1 MVDKYKIQGGNQL
14 KGEVLIGGAKN
25 SVLKLMASAV
35 LAKGET
41 KIYNVPEL
49 TDVGIMLEVING
61 LGIKTNHDKKEQS
74 VTIDATDITSITAQ
88 YEYVSKMRA
97 SFIILGA
104 LISRCK
110 EAIVALPGG
119 CAIGERRVDFHIK
132 GLEALGAKIK
142 IENGYVHAKANKLVG
157 TDIYLDIP
165 SVGATENLMLASI
178 LAEGST
184 RIQNAAQEPEIVD
197 LANFLNTMGADVV
210 GAGTSEIVINGVKQE
225 DLHPIEYT
233 TIPDRIEAG
242 TFMSAVV
249 GTRGKAIIRNV
260 YPAHLTFFTDKLIKM
275 GANIK
280 LIEPTAIEV
289 SCKNRLN
296 SVNFVTQPYPGFP
309 TDLQSMAMVLL
320 STANG
325 VGIITESLYENRFMQ
340 VQHLLRMGADIHQDR
355 NHAIIKGVKKLTG
368 ATVEA
373 SDLRAGASLV
383 VAGLMADGTTIVEK
397 LHHIDRGYEKF
408 DEKIRNLGGNII
420 RYNDGTPSEET
431 RIHTNESRLYPKL
444 LEVIELLKN
453 YQDELLEQA
462 ELFLNKL
469 EEQVSKEA
477 IDRFYELIKPV
488 NGCRW
493 YDKNPTISKTVE
505 ILRVVPPDVQKAC
518 AERFIA
524 ALKEM
529 GIDYESPNQE

>member
-1 MVDKYKIQGGNQL
+1 MADKYRIQGGNQL
-14 KGEVLIGGAKN
+14 KGEVFIGGAKN
-25 SVLKLMASAV
+25 SVLKLMASAI
-35 LAKGET
+35 LAKGTT

-49 TDVGIMLEVING
+49 TDVSIMLDVING
-61 LGIKTNHDKKEQS
+61 LGVKTFHDKEEKS

-88 YEYVSKMRA
+88 YEFVSKMRA

-104 LISRCK
+104 LVSRCK

-142 IENGYVHAKANKLVG
+142 IENGYVHAKASKLVG

-165 SVGATENLMLASI
+165 SVGATENLMLASV

-184 RIQNAAQEPEIVD
+184 RIQNAAQEPEIID

-225 DLHPIEYT
+225 DLHAIEYT

-242 TFMSAVV
+242 TFMSAVA
-249 GTRGKAIIRNV
+249 GTKGKAIIRNI

-340 VQHLLRMGADIHQDR
+340 VQHLLRMGADINQDR
-355 NHAIIKGVKKLTG
+355 NHAIIKGIKRLTG
-368 ATVEA
+368 ATVAA

-383 VAGLMADGTTIVEK
+383 VAGLMANGTTIVEN

-408 DEKIRNLGGNII
+408 DEKIRALGGNII
-420 RYNDGTPSEET
+420 RYSDDT
-431 RIHTNESRLYPKL
+431 TNE
-444 LEVIELLKN
+444 E
-453 YQDELLEQA
+453 
-462 ELFLNKL
+462 
-469 EEQVSKEA
+469 
-477 IDRFYELIKPV
+477 
-488 NGCRW
+488 
-493 YDKNPTISKTVE
+493 
-505 ILRVVPPDVQKAC
+505 LRVQDGS
-518 AERFIA
+518 RI
-524 ALKEM
+524 
-529 GIDYESPNQE
+529 

>member
-1 MVDKYKIQGGNQL
+1 MADKYIINGGNQL

-25 SVLKLMASAV
+25 SVLKLMAAAI

-61 LGIKTNHDKKEQS
+61 LGVKTDYDKVEQS
-74 VTIDATDITSITAQ
+74 IRIDATDITSITAK

-97 SFIILGA
+97 SFTILGA
-104 LISRCK
+104 LVARCK

-142 IENGYVHAKANKLVG
+142 IENGYVHAKAPKLVG

-178 LAEGST
+178 MAEGST
-184 RIQNAAQEPEIVD
+184 RIQNAAQEPEIID
-197 LANFLNTMGADVV
+197 LANFLNTMGADIV

-242 TFMSAVV
+242 TFMSMVA
-249 GTRGKAIIRNV
+249 GTKGKAIIRNV

-280 LIEPTAIEV
+280 LVEPTAIEV

-320 STANG
+320 SVSNG

-368 ATVEA
+368 AIVEA

-383 VAGLMADGTTIVEK
+383 VAGLMATGTTEIYK

-408 DEKIRNLGGNII
+408 DEKIKNLGGNIVRVHDI
-420 RYNDGTPSEET
+420 S
-431 RIHTNESRLYPKL
+431 S
-444 LEVIELLKN
+444 
-453 YQDELLEQA
+453 DEL
-462 ELFLNKL
+462 K
-469 EEQVSKEA
+469 VG
-477 IDRFYELIKPV
+477 V
-488 NGCRW
+488 NE
-493 YDKNPTISKTVE
+493 PSV
-505 ILRVVPPDVQKAC
+505 
-518 AERFIA
+518 
-524 ALKEM
+524 
-529 GIDYESPNQE
+529 